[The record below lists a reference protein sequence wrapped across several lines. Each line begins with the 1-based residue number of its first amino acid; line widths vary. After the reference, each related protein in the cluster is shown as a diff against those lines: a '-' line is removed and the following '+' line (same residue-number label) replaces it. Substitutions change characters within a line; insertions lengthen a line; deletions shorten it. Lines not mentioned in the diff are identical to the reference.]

1 MPTTPQTNAPTTTD
15 LVALALGLTWVLGV
29 GVYLLFAGAA
39 GAAPGSVL
47 VTILVLLVPPL
58 VLWLVAAQLR
68 MGRVLRAEIA
78 ALRLQLTHGTPTTP
92 AQSTP
97 KNLGHVKPVS
107 AAQSSETNVP
117 APEKRL
123 DRDRAATRS
132 ASKPGGFASRRAP
145 KTPPPAET
153 QPRLDLDAPHAMSEP
168 PISTAEIISALNFP
182 TSADDAEGF
191 RILRRVRKDPLVG
204 KLIQASEDV
213 LTLLSK
219 DALYVDDLA
228 PDRARP
234 EIWRKF
240 AAGER
245 GRTVAALGGIRDRAS
260 LSLVASRMKQDPI
273 FRDATHHFLRQFDH
287 GFARFA
293 ETASDAEIVALSDTR
308 TARAFMLL
316 GRATGTF
323 D

>member
-1 MPTTPQTNAPTTTD
+1 MD
-15 LVALALGLTWVLGV
+15 LVALALGLTWVLGL
-29 GVYLLFAGAA
+29 GVYLLFAGAS
-39 GAAPGSVL
+39 GVAPGGVL

-58 VLWLVAAQLR
+58 LVWLVAAQLR
-68 MGRVLRAEIA
+68 LGRMLRAEIQ
-78 ALRLQLTHGTPTTP
+78 ALRQAPVP
-92 AQSTP
+92 EAVVPPPQSAP
-97 KNLGHVKPVS
+97 KSLGHVKPVPLPDPS
-107 AAQSSETNVP
+107 KAEAAEQPAKDDP
-117 APEKRL
+117 APRVAK
-123 DRDRAATRS
+123 T
-132 ASKPGGFASRRAP
+132 PGSFASHQS
-145 KTPPPAET
+145 TSPPAPAPA
-153 QPRLDLDAPHAMSEP
+153 QPRLDLDAPPAVSEP
-168 PISTAEIISALNFP
+168 PISTAEVISALNFP

-191 RILRRVRKDPLVG
+191 RILRRVRKDPLIG

-219 DALYVDDLA
+219 DALYVEDLV

-234 EIWRKF
+234 DVWRRF
-240 AAGER
+240 ADGER

-260 LSLVASRMKQDPI
+260 LALVASRMKQDPV
-273 FRDATHHFLRQFDH
+273 FRDASHHFLRQFDY

-316 GRATGTF
+316 GRVTGTF